1 MILIA
6 FFCFSLLNFG
16 LTAGQVYTSDEKVT
30 ELNEYIL
37 ENYIARLNNDFPDL
51 EARFAGVWVKCETEV
66 NRTIDICL
74 DCKESNQNSSGQSG
88 GRGKLNLDKLIL
100 GLVPA
105 PLGLVFRGN
114 FAKKFP
120 KFFTKTIP
128 KIGETGVKHVG
139 KFFTGTLPD
148 TGKKVGKFIEKKIGK
163 PVKTFF
169 TKTLPGVGKKIGE
182 GFKKFGDLFG
192 RRRRAA
198 SQCPS
203 CDLIDTESKSSEQI
217 DRDVCGDAAANIF
230 REYANTVAIL
240 NWLIE
245 GNNIVTKV
253 SYRKS
258 DMVKIPSHNIHSAK
272 PFTVTYSIGL
282 NDTPKNYKETTAS
295 LNIAD
300 STSTNKAFGKALA
313 DKIWNEYVFG
323 A

>member
-1 MILIA
+1 MILIV

-37 ENYIARLNNDFPDL
+37 ENYIARFNNDFPDL
-51 EARFAGVWVKCETEV
+51 EARFASVSVKCETEV
-66 NRTIDICL
+66 NRTIDTCL
-74 DCKESNQNSSGQSG
+74 DCIERNQNSGGQSG

-203 CDLIDTESKSSEQI
+203 CDLINTESKSSEQI
-217 DRDVCGDAAANIF
+217 QRDVCGDAAANIF
-230 REYANTVAIL
+230 REYANTIAIF
-240 NWLIE
+240 NWLNE

-300 STSTNKAFGKALA
+300 SSNKAFGNVLA